1 MGYLVFGGCAA
12 FVKSEFIRT
21 FAAVCCGLRPWFAV
35 QVRKNET
42 KKKRG
47 GVVGLGALFLSKK
60 VVSLRRSWFGRAKK
74 PPTANTQK
82 ARQKTAFFAF
92 FVVNLL
98 QYCRAVG
105 ANLFIG
111 GYLRVFL
118 HFLT

>member
-92 FVVNLL
+92 LLLICCNIVVRL
-98 QYCRAVG
+98 V
-105 ANLFIG
+105 
-111 GYLRVFL
+111 
-118 HFLT
+118 LTCSLVDIYGCFFTF

>member
-21 FAAVCCGLRPWFAV
+21 FAAVCCGLCPWFAV

-60 VVSLRRSWFGRAKK
+60 SCIFAAFVVRSC
-74 PPTANTQK
+74 
-82 ARQKTAFFAF
+82 QKTAHGKHAKSAAKNRVFCI
-92 FVVNLL
+92 FVANLL
-98 QYCRAVG
+98 
-105 ANLFIG
+105 
-111 GYLRVFL
+111 
-118 HFLT
+118 